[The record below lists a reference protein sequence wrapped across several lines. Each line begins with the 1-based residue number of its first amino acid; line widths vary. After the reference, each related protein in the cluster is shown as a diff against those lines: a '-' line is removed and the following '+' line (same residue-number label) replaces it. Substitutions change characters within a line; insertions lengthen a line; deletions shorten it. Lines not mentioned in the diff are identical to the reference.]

1 MLDGVE
7 RLTKAVVV
15 TLGPKGRNVIIQQP
29 YGGPKITKDGVTVA
43 KAIEFEDQFENLG
56 AQLVRQVANT
66 TNDMAG
72 DGTTTST
79 LLSCAVFKEGYKAVA
94 TGSNPMDLKRG
105 MDLAVKEVLESLSAQ
120 SKHITTKEE
129 IEQVATISA
138 NGDKEIGQLIGDAMQ
153 RVGKEGVITV
163 SDGKTLDT
171 ELDVVEG
178 MSFERGFISPFFVSN
193 TKTQRVEF
201 EDAYVLVSKDKVSN
215 INTILPAL
223 NFIAQSNKPLVII
236 ADDVDSEAL
245 TTLIYNKINGKIKV
259 SAVKAPGFGDNKTNT
274 LQDIAIFS
282 GATMLSEDAGTS
294 ITEAADFNPSMLG
307 TVKKATMSKDSTV
320 LLSGGGSVEGV
331 QERCDLLK
339 ELIDAETSDYSREKL
354 QERLAKLGGG
364 VAVIRTGGASEVEV
378 SEKKDRITDAL
389 NATRAAV
396 AEGIVAGGGSAL
408 LFATQRLQKLLDDP
422 SIIPD
427 QKVGVRLLI
436 NALKVCTGFG
446 LHTNFPLPKSYTI
459 TMIFNYCDSEVRS
472 KFSFCAEKKT
482 RFFFRC
488 KTNDIFHINFY

>member
-1 MLDGVE
+1 MQQTARAAKVVGRRTYATGKDIRHGIDARQAMLDGVE

-29 YGGPKITKDGVTVA
+29 YGSPKITKDGVTVA
-43 KAIEFEDQFENLG
+43 KSIEFEDKFENLG

-66 TNDMAG
+66 TNDLAG

-79 LLSCAVFKEGYKAVA
+79 LLSCAMFKEGFKAVA

-105 MDLAVKEVLESLSAQ
+105 MDLAVKEVLNSLSQQ

-215 INTILPAL
+215 INNILPAL
-223 NFIAQSNKPLVII
+223 NFIAQSNKPLLII
-236 ADDVDSEAL
+236 ADDVDGEAL
-245 TTLIYNKINGKIKV
+245 TTLIYNKV
-259 SAVKAPGFGDNKTNT
+259 WLHT
-274 LQDIAIFS
+274 LVA
-282 GATMLSEDAGTS
+282 SEDKSRA
-294 ITEAADFNPSMLG
+294 
-307 TVKKATMSKDSTV
+307 V
-320 LLSGGGSVEGV
+320 L
-331 QERCDLLK
+331 
-339 ELIDAETSDYSREKL
+339 
-354 QERLAKLGGG
+354 
-364 VAVIRTGGASEVEV
+364 
-378 SEKKDRITDAL
+378 
-389 NATRAAV
+389 
-396 AEGIVAGGGSAL
+396 
-408 LFATQRLQKLLDDP
+408 
-422 SIIPD
+422 
-427 QKVGVRLLI
+427 
-436 NALKVCTGFG
+436 
-446 LHTNFPLPKSYTI
+446 
-459 TMIFNYCDSEVRS
+459 
-472 KFSFCAEKKT
+472 
-482 RFFFRC
+482 
-488 KTNDIFHINFY
+488 